1 MGELRRYDRLKQSME
16 RMEELKRQ
24 GILPW
29 QDELLW
35 FFAEGC
41 ISVWCRGQRYARV
54 TPQKRKP
61 IVTALSEIRGSNT
74 ERRQQHSIA
83 LRYIP
88 SRENPLELCVLGVE
102 FSIPKRMVTDL
113 LVVDRARKI
122 IYLTEYKCNYDAAAK
137 GKASLRKHYHDM
149 KYIADHFSDEV
160 RDDCAVCYRLYTQA
174 EETPDFSDYQIR
186 IAFLF
191 TNINRCVSA
200 GEADGL
206 NTLLDEVGKED
217 PQVLLWDFSDPA
229 SVDFSRQPRP
239 IAGEGRFR
247 FEV

>member
-102 FSIPKRMVTDL
+102 FSIPKRMVPDL